1 MTRKIVLSPVTRIE
15 GHLAIHTQGEPT
27 GEGKAH
33 RVTEAHCEGE
43 MFRGFETVLQGR
55 DPLDAQQFV
64 QRICGVCP
72 IAHGMASCLA
82 QDMAYGIRPT
92 LNGRLLRNLISVADY
107 IQSHITHFYHLS
119 ALDFVDVTAVLQYK
133 GNDRVLQR
141 LKKWVADSLDRSQ
154 RGTELYPAAPF
165 LPRYEGDYVKDVD
178 TNCALLAHYVE
189 ALDMRRIAEEMAA
202 VFCAKLPHSTSL
214 FPGGVTQA
222 PTLERI
228 LAYRS
233 RLKQLQEFVNH
244 VFFGDVVAAAQAF
257 PAYWDMGKGYGDLL
271 SYGMF
276 EMDEA
281 GTKFFPAGTWI
292 DGKVGAVEVGQIRE
306 DVGHSRFSS
315 GTGLHP
321 ARGATVADPR
331 KAKAYTWIKAP
342 RYGGRPMEVGPLA
355 RVMMLVQSAK
365 DTPQKKEAEALLKSL
380 GLGADKLVSVLGRH
394 LCRVLECKWLAD
406 QAFAWIDELE
416 VDGAPAAEFTLP
428 KKAEGYGLT
437 EASRGALGHWISI
450 EDHKIS
456 NYQCVVPTT
465 WNCSPRDDAGKPG
478 PVEKALEGVV
488 VADPDQPLEVGRVV
502 RSFDPCL
509 ACAIH

>member
-1 MTRKIVLSPVTRIE
+1 MTRQITLSPVTRIE
-15 GHLAIHTQGEPT
+15 GHLAIRTKGEPT
-27 GEGKAH
+27 GEGTAH
-33 RVTEAHCEGE
+33 LVTEAHCEGE
-43 MFRGFETVLQGR
+43 MFRGFEGILRGR

-92 LNGRLLRNLISVADY
+92 RNGRLLRNLISVADY
-107 IQSHITHFYHLS
+107 LQSHITHFYHLS
-119 ALDFVDVTAVLQYK
+119 ALDFVDVTAVLRYGGSDRTLQTLKGRVAGAMERSRK
-133 GNDRVLQR
+133 GN
-141 LKKWVADSLDRSQ
+141 
-154 RGTELYPAAPF
+154 ELYPAAPF
-165 LPRYEGDYVKDVD
+165 LPRYEGDYVADDD

-189 ALDMRRIAEEMAA
+189 ALEKRRVAEEMAA
-202 VFCAKLPHSTSL
+202 VFCAKLPHSTSI

-233 RLKQLQEFVNH
+233 RLKQLREFIQN
-244 VFFGDVVAAAQAF
+244 VFVGDVVTAAQAF
-257 PAYWDMGKGYGDLL
+257 PGYWEMGRGYGDLL

-281 GTKFFPAGTWI
+281 GTKFFPGGTWI
-292 DGKVGAVEVGQIRE
+292 DGKRGAVEVERITE
-306 DVGHSRFSS
+306 DVGHARFSS

-321 ARGATVADPR
+321 SRGSTVAEPG
-331 KAKAYTWIKAP
+331 KAGAYTWIKAP

-355 RVMMLVQSAK
+355 RVMMLWAAPNE
-365 DTPQKKEAEALLKSL
+365 TAQKKEVEAVLKKLGVGAE
-380 GLGADKLVSVLGRH
+380 KLVSVLGRH

-406 QAFAWIDELE
+406 QAFAWLEELE

-428 KKAEGYGLT
+428 KQAEGYGLT

-450 EDHKIS
+450 EEHKIS

-465 WNCSPRDDAGKPG
+465 WNCSPRDDAGRPG
-478 PVEKALEGVV
+478 PLEKALEGVV
-488 VADPDQPLEVGRVV
+488 VANPDQPLEVGRVV

>member
-1 MTRKIVLSPVTRIE
+1 MTRKIELSPVTRIE
-15 GHLAIHTQGEPT
+15 GHLAVHTHGEPT

-43 MFRGFETVLQGR
+43 MFRGFEQILRGR

-92 LNGRLLRNLISVADY
+92 RNGRLLRNLISVADY

-119 ALDFVDVTAVLQYK
+119 ALDFVDVTAVLKYSGSDRTLQALK
-133 GNDRVLQR
+133 G
-141 LKKWVADSLDRSQ
+141 WVANALDRSK

-165 LPRYEGDYVKDVD
+165 LPRFEGGYVEDVD
-178 TNCALLAHYVE
+178 VNCALLAHYVE
-189 ALDMRRIAEEMAA
+189 ALNMRRIAEEMAA
-202 VFCAKLPHSTSL
+202 VFCAKLPHSTSI
-214 FPGGVTQA
+214 FPGGCSQA

-228 LAYRS
+228 MTYRS
-233 RLKQLQEFVNH
+233 RLKVLQEFVNH
-244 VFFGDVVAAAQAF
+244 VFFNDVVTAAQAF
-257 PAYWDMGKGYGDLL
+257 PQYWELGKGYGDLL
-271 SYGMF
+271 CFGIF
-276 EMDEA
+276 DMDEA
-281 GTKFFPAGTWI
+281 GTKFFPAGTII
-292 DGKVGAVEVGQIRE
+292 DGKAGTVDVGRISE
-306 DVGHSRFSS
+306 DVGHAWFSS
-315 GTGLHP
+315 PSGQHP
-321 ARGATVADPR
+321 SRGSTVADPR
-331 KAKAYTWIKAP
+331 KAKAYSWIKAP

-355 RVMMLVQSAK
+355 RVMVLYQSSK
-365 DTPQKKEAEALLKSL
+365 NTPQKQEVAGLLKTL
-380 GLGADKLVSVLGRH
+380 NLKPEKMVSVLGRH
-394 LCRVLECKWLAD
+394 LCRALECKWLAD
-406 QAFAWIDELE
+406 QAFRWLEELDID
-416 VDGAPAAEFTLP
+416 GPPAAEFQLP

-450 EDHKIS
+450 EDYKIA

-465 WNCSPRDDAGKPG
+465 WNCSPRDDAGRPG

-488 VADPDQPLEVGRVV
+488 VADPEQPLEVGRVV

-509 ACAIH
+509 ACAVH